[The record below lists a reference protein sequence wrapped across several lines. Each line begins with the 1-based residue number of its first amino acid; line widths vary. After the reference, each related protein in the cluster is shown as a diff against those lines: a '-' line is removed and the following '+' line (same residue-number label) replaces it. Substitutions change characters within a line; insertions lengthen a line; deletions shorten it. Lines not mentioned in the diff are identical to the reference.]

1 MISFIQT
8 FLMVLAVEL
17 AGVAFVA
24 AVLYVY
30 WNCSTREK
38 EAPVE
43 FKQIKESV
51 SSFSLIAPLVADS
64 RGR

>member
-24 AVLYVY
+24 AALYVY
-30 WNCSTREK
+30 CNCSTHET

-43 FKQIKESV
+43 FKQIKGSV

>member
-8 FLMVLAVEL
+8 FLMVLTVEL

-24 AVLYVY
+24 AILYVY

-38 EAPVE
+38 EATVE
-43 FKQIKESV
+43 YKQVKDSV
-51 SSFSLIAPLVADS
+51 SSFMLIAPLVADS

>member
-1 MISFIQT
+1 MIAFIQT

-24 AVLYVY
+24 AALYVY
-30 WNCSTREK
+30 WNCSTHEK

-43 FKQIKESV
+43 FKQIKGSV

>member
-1 MISFIQT
+1 MISFMTT
-8 FLMVLAVEL
+8 FLMVLAANV
-17 AGVAFVA
+17 AGVACVA
-24 AVLYVY
+24 GVLYVY
-30 WNCSTREK
+30 WNCSTHEK

-43 FKQIKESV
+43 FKQIKGSV

>member
-8 FLMVLAVEL
+8 FLMVLTVEL

-24 AVLYVY
+24 GILYVY

-38 EAPVE
+38 EEAVVYEPV
-43 FKQIKESV
+43 KGSV
-51 SSFSLIAPLVADS
+51 SSFTLIAPLVADS

>member
-8 FLMVLAVEL
+8 FLMVLTVEL

-38 EAPVE
+38 EEAMTFTPVR
-43 FKQIKESV
+43 ESV
-51 SSFSLIAPLVADS
+51 SSFAMIAPLVADC

>member
-8 FLMVLAVEL
+8 FLTVLTVEL

-24 AVLYVY
+24 GVLYVY

-38 EAPVE
+38 EEPVT
-43 FKQIKESV
+43 FKQVKGSV
-51 SSFSLIAPLVADS
+51 SSFTLIAPLVADS